1 MGTQKVSFIEALL
14 LFFKNYANFRG
25 RSSRSEYWYMFLWNA
40 IYSAIM
46 EVWVFMAILHMPL
59 MVNNYTLPS
68 ILRALMVPLIVV
80 TVVSVATLVP
90 WVSLSVRRFRDADYS
105 PWYLLLTMA
114 LPAVLLSLS
123 NNVFTTFGNVC
134 TVVGLALVIAH
145 MVMMARRSIPT
156 YHN

>member
-1 MGTQKVSFIEALL
+1 MGTQKVSFIEALR

-59 MVNNYTLPS
+59 MGNNYTLPS
-68 ILRALMVPLIVV
+68 ILRALMAPLIVV
-80 TVVSVATLVP
+80 AVVSVATLVP

-145 MVMMARRSIPT
+145 MVMMARRSMPAF
-156 YHN
+156 HN

>member
-1 MGTQKVSFIEALL
+1 MGTQKVSFVESLV

-40 IYSAIM
+40 IYGAVM
-46 EVWVFMAILHMPL
+46 NVWIFMAVLHMPL
-59 MVNNYTLPS
+59 LGNNYDLAS
-68 ILRALMVPLIVV
+68 VLKALMFPLIVV
-80 TVVSVATLVP
+80 SVVAIVTLIP

-114 LPAVLLSLS
+114 LPAVLLALS

-134 TVVGLALVIAH
+134 TVVGLALVIAN